1 MQELKKFN
9 LKTNAIPMSYQN
21 VMTFSINNKLSFVD
35 SFPRSPEKMFYHD
48 YADTLSTLTMPTTL
62 ILDST

>member
-1 MQELKKFN
+1 
-9 LKTNAIPMSYQN
+9 
-21 VMTFSINNKLSFVD
+21 MTFSINNKLSFVD
-35 SFPRSPEKMFYHD
+35 SFPRSPEKLFYHD